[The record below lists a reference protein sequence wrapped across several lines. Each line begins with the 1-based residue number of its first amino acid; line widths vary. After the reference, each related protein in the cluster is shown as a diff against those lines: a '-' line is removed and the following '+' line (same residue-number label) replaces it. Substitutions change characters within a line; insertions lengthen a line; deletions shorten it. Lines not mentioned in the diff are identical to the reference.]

1 LLNIW
6 SNHAEGAA
14 DGFNE
19 VVCQLVIASCVSETV
34 RTSDGKHTVY
44 CLRAVMIGSRGTDR
58 KSWEVRRRYSE
69 FHDLHTR
76 MKALGAVH
84 SGERRSAAC
93 STHPIVGDAFSMRR
107 PFPLAVL
114 LAILPVA
121 RARAFS
127 PLFLLVRRAYI
138 HTKIGMHGA
147 DV

>member
-1 LLNIW
+1 LLLNIW

-84 SGERRSAAC
+84 SGERRCVAC
-93 STHPIVGDAFSMRR
+93 PTHPVVGDEFSMRPSLSLSCL
-107 PFPLAVL
+107 PFSLSPASALSPRSFCLFAVH
-114 LAILPVA
+114 IYT
-121 RARAFS
+121 
-127 PLFLLVRRAYI
+127 RR
-138 HTKIGMHGA
+138 
-147 DV
+147 